1 MQAKRY
7 FHPVFMPLAAAAAL
21 ALLSAPATAGA
32 WSTAS
37 EWGNE
42 AADQFRLVRDQG
54 STDLY
59 LAGYARHGR
68 NTYTKDRL
76 EELNEKAW
84 GVGVGRR
91 LRNARGNDEIIY
103 ALGISDSHF
112 KPQLMA
118 GYAHE
123 WIYPMGGSGL
133 ELGVGYTAM
142 LMSRRDYF
150 GGFPFPIALPV
161 GSVGTRDIKLRA
173 SYVPRLSQK
182 KGNGDVLLLF
192 VSMGI

>member
-1 MQAKRY
+1 MQVKRF
-7 FHPVFMPLAAAAAL
+7 FHSVFMPLAAASPL
-21 ALLSAPATAGA
+21 ALLPAPAMAGA
-32 WSTAS
+32 WSTVSDWGS
-37 EWGNE
+37 E
-42 AADQFRLVRDQG
+42 AVDQFRLIRDQG

-68 NTYTKDRL
+68 NTYTKERL

-84 GVGVGRR
+84 GLGVGRR

-142 LMSRRDYF
+142 LMSRQDYF
-150 GGFPFPIALPV
+150 GGVPFPIALPV
-161 GSVGTRDIKLRA
+161 GSIGTRDIKLRA

>member
-1 MQAKRY
+1 MQVKRF
-7 FHPVFMPLAAAAAL
+7 FHYVFLPLAAASPL

-32 WSTAS
+32 WSTVS
-37 EWGNE
+37 DWGGE
-42 AADQFRLVRDQG
+42 AADQFRMIRDQG
-54 STDLY
+54 STELY
-59 LAGYARHGR
+59 LSGYARHGR
-68 NTYTKDRL
+68 NTYTKERL

-84 GVGVGRR
+84 GLGIGRR

-123 WIYPMGGSGL
+123 WIYPMGGGGL
-133 ELGVGYTAM
+133 ELGVGYTAI
-142 LMSRRDYF
+142 LMSRQDYF
-150 GGFPFPIALPV
+150 GGFPFPIALPLA
-161 GSVGTRDIKLRA
+161 SIGTRDIKLRA